1 MKKIKH
7 ELKDNQRVRDLAPS
21 ARPTGRLTMA
31 IIGCIAALIHTADA
45 GGGNSRGFD
54 PCVRTARFVYFSD
67 LAAARSDYSL
77 ALAKANNEPTADQ
90 RREATIKTGEDY
102 RDAVSGAKE
111 KFSAR
116 RDLCRDLGEDRYNP
130 VIDPADFL
138 SVSEIAA
145 NPNPLF
151 PLIPG
156 TTTNY
161 RSETD
166 EGTET
171 IAVAVTSET
180 REILGVTCLVIRD
193 TVRLDGEIIEDTE
206 DWYAQDR
213 SGNVWYFGEN
223 TAEYENGLI
232 VSIDGAWEAGIEG
245 AQPGI
250 VMFAQPV
257 VGQTYRQELFY
268 GEAEDA
274 AKIISLNEIVT
285 VLSGTYTQCL
295 QTEDFTPIEPG
306 VREFKYYA
314 PGVGNVL
321 TVDPETG
328 KRSELVSI
336 QTE

>member
-7 ELKDNQRVRDLAPS
+7 ELKDNQRVGNLALS

-31 IIGCIAALIHTADA
+31 IIGCIAALIHTAGA

-67 LAAARSDYSL
+67 LAAARSDYNL

-90 RREATIKTGEDY
+90 RREAKIEAGDDY

-111 KFSAR
+111 QFRAR
-116 RDLCRDLGEDRYNP
+116 RDLCHDLGEDRYNP

-138 SVSEIAA
+138 SVEEIAA

-161 RSETD
+161 RSKTD

-171 IAVAVTSET
+171 VAVTVTKET

-193 TVRLDGEIIEDTE
+193 TVRLDGEITEDTE
-206 DWYAQDR
+206 DWYAQDS

-223 TAEYENGLI
+223 TAEYEDGLI
-232 VSIDGAWEAGIEG
+232 VSIDGGWEAGIDG
-245 AQPGI
+245 AKPGI

-257 VGQTYRQELFY
+257 VGQTYRQELLY

-274 AKIISLNEIVT
+274 AIVISLNETIT
-285 VLSGTYTQCL
+285 VPAGTYSQCL

-321 TVDPETG
+321 TIDLETG

-336 QTE
+336 ETE